1 MSKLIRINRKLVKK
15 TAAKK
20 LRVGERKLAAKNK
33 WIRAKKRLHGNN
45 YSYSPGTRTNANNPM
60 WGLD

>member
-1 MSKLIRINRKLVKK
+1 MSKLVRINRKLMKK
-15 TAAKK
+15 TAIKK

-33 WIRAKKRLHGNN
+33 WIRGKRRLHGNN
-45 YSYSPGTRTNANNPM
+45 FSYSPGTRTQTDNPM